1 MDARADGG
9 SSARHLRV
17 VMVDVPAWTARPWR
31 CRHRYGSNVGDILA
45 RVAHSGVV
53 QGGVIIGATL
63 AFLTAI
69 LVMNAVIRT
78 ITEGVNGWNS
88 IRVCGLPGNGV
99 HVRAACA
106 KALPAVNLF
115 EEAAYWT
122 TASDGGGQK
131 LHGGPRY
138 VLHFDAGQLPPAGA
152 FWSPRSPTPSATW
165 CATRGAARA
174 LTIAPT

>member
-45 RVAHSGVV
+45 WVAHSGVV
-53 QGGVIIGATL
+53 QGVIIGATL

-106 KALPAVNLF
+106 KALPAVNVF

-131 LHGGPRY
+131 LHGAPATSCISMRGSCLRPGPS
-138 VLHFDAGQLPPAGA
+138 GP
-152 FWSPRSPTPSATW
+152 SRSPTPSATW